1 MLSRMYSSVITPACL
16 GIAEAL
22 SPKRSRQLGFA
33 ARRGGADVTGARLPR
48 PQPWFRGYGG

>member
-22 SPKRSRQLGFA
+22 SPKRPRQLGSA
-33 ARRGGADVTGARLPR
+33 ARRGGADVSGARLLR
-48 PQPWFRGYGG
+48 PQPLFRGHGR